1 MSRSQIHVLDK
12 VVQIEHR
19 KLKRELKILEV
30 KQNLYNNIQQVITD
44 TISTVYDIVNRF
56 VYDEPKMV
64 NLKQK

>member
-56 VYDEPKMV
+56 VYDEPKIV

>member
-64 NLKQK
+64 NLKRK